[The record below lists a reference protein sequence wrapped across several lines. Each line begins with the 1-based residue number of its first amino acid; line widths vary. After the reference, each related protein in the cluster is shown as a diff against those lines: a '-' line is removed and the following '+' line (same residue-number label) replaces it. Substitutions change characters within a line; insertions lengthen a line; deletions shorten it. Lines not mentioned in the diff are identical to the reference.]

1 MTETAAEP
9 DAAPSRPRGRLART
23 AVLVA
28 VFVCAACGLVY
39 ELALVALGSYLIG
52 DTVGQASI
60 VLSLMVFAMGVGALA
75 AKPLQRWAAEA
86 FATIELLLA
95 LLGGLSVLLL
105 YAAFAWLS
113 LYTPALITTA
123 LVLGALIGA
132 EIPLLMV
139 LLQRI
144 RRQDAGSAVAD
155 LFAADYVGGL
165 VGGLAFPFLLL
176 PLFGQVQGALVVGMV
191 NAAAGIALVLT
202 VFRRELS
209 KRAVLLL
216 TGASVLV
223 GGVLVG
229 AYVFAD
235 DFEVTARQALY
246 ADPVVHAERTPYQEV
261 VLTESASFNGTSDTR
276 MYLNGDLQFSSM
288 DEYRYH
294 EAMVHPAMA
303 GPRGRV
309 LVLGGGDGLV
319 LREVLRYP
327 DVREATLVEL
337 DPAVLRLARTDPRVS
352 TLNEH
357 AFEDPRVR
365 TVSEDAF
372 TWLRENR
379 DRYDVVLV
387 DMPDAD
393 STATAKL
400 YSTEF
405 YGLVRHAMADNARVV
420 VQAGSP
426 FFAPNAFWCIES
438 TMRAADLRTVPYEVT
453 VPSFGEWGFH
463 LASASPGDASSME
476 IGRPIPIEL
485 AGPEAARSSL
495 ASPGAPELRLPQD
508 VPPLRSLDEPT
519 LRAAATFPPD
529 RTRISGMEPSTL
541 MHPTILQHAQG
552 EWDNY

>member
-1 MTETAAEP
+1 MSVSAEPRSETAAP
-9 DAAPSRPRGRLART
+9 APRGRLART

-52 DTVGQASI
+52 DTIGQASI

-75 AKPLQRWAAEA
+75 AKPLQRWAAAA
-86 FATIELLLA
+86 FALIELLLA

-105 YAAFAWLS
+105 YAAFAWVS
-113 LYTPALITTA
+113 LYLPALIVTA
-123 LVLGALIGA
+123 LVLGTLIGA

-165 VGGLAFPFLLL
+165 IGGLAFPFLLL
-176 PLFGQVQGALVVGMV
+176 PLFGQIQGALLVGML
-191 NAAAGIALVLT
+191 NAAAGLGLVLT

-209 KRAVLLL
+209 KRVRLLL
-216 TGASVLV
+216 IAATALV
-223 GGVLVG
+223 GGLLVG
-229 AYVFAD
+229 AYAFAE

-246 ADPVVHAERTPYQEV
+246 ADPVVHAERTDYQEV
-261 VLTESASFNGTSDTR
+261 VLTESVSLTGRSDTR
-276 MYLNGDLQFSSM
+276 LFLNGDLQFSSV

-294 EAMVHPAMA
+294 EALVHPAMA
-303 GPRGRV
+303 GPHSRV
-309 LVLGGGDGLV
+309 LVLGGGDGLA
-319 LREVLRYP
+319 LREVVRYP
-327 DVREATLVEL
+327 DVEQVTLVEM
-337 DPAVLRLARTDPRVS
+337 DPAVLDLARSDPRVS
-352 TLNEH
+352 ALNRG
-357 AFEDPRVR
+357 AFGDPRVR
-365 TVSEDAF
+365 TIPADAF
-372 TWLRENR
+372 AWLRDNR
-379 DRYDVVLV
+379 ETFDVVLV
-387 DMPDAD
+387 DMPDPD

-405 YGLVRHAMADNARVV
+405 YGLVRQAMADGARVT

-426 FFAPNAFWCIES
+426 FFAPQAFWCVEA
-438 TMRAADLRTVPYEVT
+438 TMRSAGISTAPYEVS

-463 LASASPGDASSME
+463 LGATT
-476 IGRPIPIEL
+476 
-485 AGPEAARSSL
+485 
-495 ASPGAPELRLPQD
+495 GAPPVRLPED

-519 LRAAATFPPD
+519 LRAAEAFPPD
-529 RTRISGMEPSTL
+529 RRRIPGMGPSTL

-552 EWDNY
+552 EWSNY

>member
-1 MTETAAEP
+1 MTTTAEPETAP
-9 DAAPSRPRGRLART
+9 AAKPRGRLART

-86 FATIELLLA
+86 FAAIELLLA

-113 LYTPALITTA
+113 LYTPALIATA
-123 LVLGALIGA
+123 LVLGVLIGA

-176 PLFGQVQGALVVGMV
+176 PLFGQVQGALVVGLV
-191 NAAAGIALVLT
+191 NAAAGIGLVLT

-216 TGASVLV
+216 TGVSVLV
-223 GGVLVG
+223 GGLLVG

-246 ADPVVHAERTPYQEV
+246 ADPVVHAERSPYQEV
-261 VLTESASFNGTSDTR
+261 VLTESVSFAGTPDTR
-276 MYLNGDLQFSSM
+276 MYLNGDLQFSSA

-337 DPAVLRLARTDPRVS
+337 DPAVLELARTDPRVS
-352 TLNEH
+352 TLNGH

-365 TVSEDAF
+365 TIASDAF
-372 TWLRENR
+372 TWLRDNR

-405 YGLVRHAMADNARVV
+405 YGLVRHAMADDARVV

-426 FFAPNAFWCIES
+426 FFAPKAFWSIEAS
-438 TMRAADLRTVPYEVT
+438 MRAANLSTVPYAVT

-463 LASASPGDASSME
+463 LAAAAPAPPGAANSME
-476 IGRPIPIEL
+476 IGPSNSMEIE
-485 AGPEAARSSL
+485 AVRSPL
-495 ASPGAPELRLPQD
+495 ASPGAPELRLPRD

-529 RTRISGMEPSTL
+529 RTRIPNMEPSTL
-541 MHPTILQHAQG
+541 MHPTILQYAQG
-552 EWDNY
+552 EWENY